1 MSGGTCRQTNPIG
14 VTAFSQLC
22 PLREAVHRARCQ
34 CASEREAGCRG
45 SPEPRRQR
53 RVGLAR
59 TKRSLMQWQG
69 DPLRSSRPC
78 RRAFDGDRLA
88 GRGVELQALHAV
100 EVATGDAHEAAAL
113 GIVDGMDGADV
124 VDAGMARLETVALDL
139 LEPGLARAIT
149 AVEPLV
155 LAHVGILDRLAV
167 DRPRAAVIVR
177 RALVRLGI
185 AVCQHDEAQVLVFVE
200 LARADRRGRSHG
212 LLDERLVGEQLLQQR
227 TYLLPPARSG
237 VGLEGGL

>member
-1 MSGGTCRQTNPIG
+1 MSGGTCRQTNPMG

-22 PLREAVHRARCQ
+22 RLREAVHRPDAN
-34 CASEREAGCRG
+34 A
-45 SPEPRRQR
+45 RQR

-78 RRAFDGDRLA
+78 RRAFDGDRPA

-185 AVCQHDEAQVLVFVE
+185 AVCQ
-200 LARADRRGRSHG
+200 
-212 LLDERLVGEQLLQQR
+212 
-227 TYLLPPARSG
+227 
-237 VGLEGGL
+237 